1 MQTSA
6 FFCIL
11 QNIAHISINNIY
23 LQKMLHKLQKETTFN
38 KIKEIYV
45 CILDELMNNLHL
57 FIPQFFELGE
67 TLTGLI
73 HALVQTRREEIL
85 HVHYM
90 TTPKHKNPCPGNH
103 EIYNFGRLF
112 FGHHYNTFTLSGLCP
127 SGEKKTL
134 KRNNSFHYMNCLA
147 TTQHKNPCFWGHA
160 IYNFGRSF
168 LGHHIYILTFSVLC
182 LGVKKILKE
191 IMYFHY
197 INYMVTPQHKNPY
210 SRCHE
215 IYNFVRPFLNHYN
228 YALSLSK

>member
-1 MQTSA
+1 MEIVFSFYLDFQTFTTKNSTQLA
-6 FFCIL
+6 FKEGKLNTMTFVQVCWRIYANLCIFCIL

-147 TTQHKNPCFWGHA
+147 TTQHKNPCFWGHT
-160 IYNFGRSF
+160 I
-168 LGHHIYILTFSVLC
+168 
-182 LGVKKILKE
+182 
-191 IMYFHY
+191 
-197 INYMVTPQHKNPY
+197 
-210 SRCHE
+210 
-215 IYNFVRPFLNHYN
+215 
-228 YALSLSK
+228 